1 MSRVLLVNPSFLP
14 EGSRFAPQTTPLTPP
29 LGLLAVA
36 SSLTAAGLDVDLIDP
51 QLDQDYLTHVAEAVA
66 RGPVFVG
73 LTTYMG
79 PNIINAR
86 AISTTVKK
94 LSPETRV
101 VWGGPLATSS
111 PEMCFEEASVDHVVL
126 GMGEE
131 TAPRL
136 VEALQK
142 TQNLTALPHVACRT
156 GDAGQSGQTYCFD
169 GDLDGLPFPR
179 LDLWEVGI
187 HRMGEIPILSSRG
200 CPRNC
205 AFCYNNT
212 FMGRK
217 RWYGRSAQNVLTE
230 MDHWAARFDIDRF
243 HFVDDNFLVDTQR
256 ACQIMDWSR
265 ARGYRLDQLLGH
277 LVDFKP
283 PILER
288 LDGSIDHVH
297 FSIESASP
305 KIQRLLNKP
314 VDPERAVEMI
324 RTFSDRGVAK
334 ITTNFMF
341 GLPTED
347 DDDIAANLSLA
358 VAIRALNPIVRIVP
372 FVYGPQP
379 MDDIVTRFD
388 FYERM
393 PFSLDTL
400 SEVDITPNRS
410 RILEADLHPW
420 MTAEDREFYLD
431 LIQLWF
437 YHFDHVVRADQ
448 DIAVDEIVARSPR
461 LRSLFASVPLPDYE
475 APPAF
480 KLAGDGSEG
489 LPVCGRRAAAEAARG
504 RRRRIHGG
512 GSP

>member
-1 MSRVLLVNPSFLP
+1 MPTVLLINPSFLP
-14 EGSRFAPQTTPLTPP
+14 KGSRFAPQTTPLTPP

-73 LTTYMG
+73 MTTFMG

-86 AISTTVKK
+86 TISATVKT
-94 LSPETRV
+94 LSPATPV
-101 VWGGPLATSS
+101 VWGGPLATSV
-111 PEMCFEEASVDHVVL
+111 PEMCFGDPSVDFVVM

-136 VEALQK
+136 AEAL
-142 TQNLTALPHVACRT
+142 LEGRDPTALAHVVSRSSD
-156 GDAGQSGQTYCFD
+156 GGRLGQTYCFQGSLD
-169 GDLDGLPFPR
+169 DLLFPQ
-179 LDLWEVGI
+179 LDLWEAGI
-187 HRMGEIPILSSRG
+187 RRMSQIPILSSRG

-217 RWYGRSAQNVLTE
+217 RWYGRSTQNVLTE
-230 MDHWAARFDIDRF
+230 MDHWAARFDMDRF
-243 HFVDDNFLVDTQR
+243 HFVDDNFLVDTRR
-256 ACQIMDWSR
+256 ACQIMDASR

-288 LDGSIDHVH
+288 LDGYVDHVH

-305 KIQRLLNKP
+305 RIQQLLNKP
-314 VDPERAVEMI
+314 VDRGRALEMI
-324 RTFSDRGVAK
+324 RTFSGKGIAK

-341 GLPTED
+341 GLPTET
-347 DDDIAANLSLA
+347 DDDIAASLSLA
-358 VAIRALNPIVRIVP
+358 VAIRALDPMVRIVP
-372 FVYGPQP
+372 YLYGPQP
-379 MDDIVTRFD
+379 KDDIVTRFD

-393 PFSLDTL
+393 PFSLGTL

-437 YHFDHVVRADQ
+437 YHFDHVVRVDQ
-448 DIAVDEIVARSPR
+448 DIAVDEIMARSAR
-461 LRSLFASVPLPDYE
+461 LRSLFASVP
-475 APPAF
+475 PP
-480 KLAGDGSEG
+480 
-489 LPVCGRRAAAEAARG
+489 R
-504 RRRRIHGG
+504 
-512 GSP
+512 